1 MGCRAKGRGA
11 SPSFAALVVGCRGYF
26 SGLTWVRQSQHRD
39 MTLDEIAAQEH
50 HLLSLIPSRGYF
62 EERAPKVE
70 AAGLPQRWQE
80 VFASYIELL
89 GHDSDGREALARAVF
104 IAWYSYNEPWQLT
117 GIRDL
122 PPPQVVQ
129 VLQELDSRMAAGSCH
144 PELLSMLRGYGPGLP
159 FDL

>member
-1 MGCRAKGRGA
+1 
-11 SPSFAALVVGCRGYF
+11 
-26 SGLTWVRQSQHRD
+26 

-104 IAWYSYNEPWQLT
+104 IAWYSYNEPW
-117 GIRDL
+117 
-122 PPPQVVQ
+122 
-129 VLQELDSRMAAGSCH
+129 
-144 PELLSMLRGYGPGLP
+144 
-159 FDL
+159 